1 MSDLI
6 GGLLQQLAGPAL
18 SRLSQTI
25 GADEAATSKAVAVA
39 VPLLVGALA
48 RNTVQPEGAQALH
61 QAVVKDHDGS
71 ILDDVVGFLGGG
83 QAGSGAGILRH
94 VLGEQRPAVEQN
106 LAQAAG
112 LAPTAA
118 GQMLELLAPVVMGW
132 IGLTQRQQGLD
143 ASGVANLLSGQ
154 AKATPGNVLGALNTL
169 LDADKDGSALD
180 DVARFAMGFF
190 KRK

>member
-48 RNTVQPEGAQALH
+48 RNTAQPEGAQALH
-61 QAVVKDHDGS
+61 QAVIKDHDGS